1 MSAQTEVTT
10 AVERAQRILAEHIE
24 PGPRDC
30 DQTINRL
37 LDVLDDGALI
47 EAVDEVKHDVRRSE
61 ESRPAGPVPDSDDR
75 AA

>member
-1 MSAQTEVTT
+1 MRPETHVTD

-30 DQTINRL
+30 DQTINKL

-61 ESRPAGPVPDSDDR
+61 EQGPAGPGPDSDGRR
-75 AA
+75 A

>member
-1 MSAQTEVTT
+1 MSAEIEVTT

-30 DQTINRL
+30 DATINKL

-47 EAVDEVKHDVRRSE
+47 EAVDEVKHERRSE
-61 ESRPAGPVPDSDDR
+61 EPRSAGPGSHRDDR

>member
-10 AVERAQRILAEHIE
+10 AVEKAQQILAEHIE

-30 DQTINRL
+30 NATINKL

-47 EAVDEVKHDVRRSE
+47 EAVDEVKHDVRRPE
-61 ESRPAGPVPDSDDR
+61 EQRPTGPQQNRD
-75 AA
+75 A